1 MDQKQIS
8 PYHSV
13 PMSIEH
19 EARKALSYYPVLA
32 KTYITFKF
40 KEDIRKSTM
49 QAQPDFK
56 TILGAKEKRKYYVL
70 ISNRFKISGQEFR
83 TKDIPPEIMIG
94 WLGHELGHILD
105 YTHRSGLNLM
115 WFGFRYLFFSNS
127 IKAAERTADAFAVAN
142 GMEQYILK
150 TKEFILNHA
159 AISPEYKNRI
169 KKFYLSPEEI
179 MEMVAERNKAGKG

>member
-1 MDQKQIS
+1 MEQVKIS
-8 PYHSV
+8 GYHRV
-13 PMSIEH
+13 PQSIEQ
-19 EARKALSYYPVLA
+19 EARKALSYYPALSE
-32 KTYITFKF
+32 THITFKF
-40 KEDIRKSTM
+40 KENIRKSTM

-56 TILGAKEKRKYYVL
+56 TILGSRKKRKYYVL

-83 TKDIPPEIMIG
+83 TRDIPSEIMIG

-105 YTHRSGLNLM
+105 YTHRSGLNLL

-142 GMEQYILK
+142 GMEHYILK

-159 AISPEYKNRI
+159 AISPQYKNRI

-179 MEMVAERNKAGKG
+179 MEMVAARNNES